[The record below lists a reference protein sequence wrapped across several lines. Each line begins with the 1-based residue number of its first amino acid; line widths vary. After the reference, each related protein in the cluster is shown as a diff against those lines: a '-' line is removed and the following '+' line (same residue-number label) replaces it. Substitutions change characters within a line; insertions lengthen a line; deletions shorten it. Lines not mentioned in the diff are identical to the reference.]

1 MISEQF
7 LYKKE
12 VNKSVLC
19 DGFGIDRAY
28 VDLFTSRIGILKRG
42 EKKQIK
48 LIFNNLSYS
57 AIISNINNAP
67 DRRLNDAYQIR
78 YSPNGDFA
86 QALQCVFKKSFKY
99 IMEYREIAQN
109 TTDKIRVRAIIPN
122 EYKEYLAIYTTVEPT
137 TFICE
142 PILSDDLSALKE
154 LTNYRTEREFESEF
168 NLGIHDKNVGI
179 TEKPGI
185 IKIRKLN
192 RKICDAL
199 KEHYQY
205 RCQIC
210 GCRIG
215 EKYDSHLVEAHH
227 IEYFVKSLNND
238 ITNIMILCPNH
249 HGIIHDRNPKFD
261 RQSCMYTYPNGYKEG
276 LLLNDHLKI

>member
-1 MISEQF
+1 MISDQF
-7 LYKKE
+7 LYKRE
-12 VNKSVLC
+12 VNKSVLW

-28 VDLFTSRIGILKRG
+28 VDLFTSRIGTLKRG
-42 EKKQIK
+42 EKRQIK
-48 LIFNNLSYS
+48 LILNNSLYS

-86 QALQCVFKKSFKY
+86 QALQCVFNKSYKY
-99 IMEYREIAQN
+99 IMEYREIAKK
-109 TTDKIRVRAIIPN
+109 TTDKKRVRANIPN
-122 EYKEYLAIYTTVEPT
+122 EYKEYLAIYTTENPT

-154 LTNYRTEREFESEF
+154 LTRHRTEREFESEF
-168 NLGIHDKNVGI
+168 NFETHDKNVGI

-185 IKIRKLN
+185 VRIRKLN
-192 RKICDAL
+192 RKISDAL

-210 GCRIG
+210 GCCIG

-249 HGIIHDRNPKFD
+249 HGIIHDRNPEFD
-261 RQSCMYTYPNGYKEG
+261 RQSCMFTYPNGYKEG
-276 LLLNDHLKI
+276 LVLNDHLKI